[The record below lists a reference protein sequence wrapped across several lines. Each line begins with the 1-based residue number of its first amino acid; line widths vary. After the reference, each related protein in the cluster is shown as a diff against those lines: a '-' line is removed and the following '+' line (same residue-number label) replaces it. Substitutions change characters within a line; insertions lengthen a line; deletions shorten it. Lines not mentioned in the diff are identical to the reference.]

1 MLTVGILLVA
11 SEPGQRDQPPSA
23 LELVVA
29 GLLLA
34 VGLLVVSRRS
44 SNAVGPVLVGAG
56 LSALVLLDVTYYAI
70 YALLVRPTSP
80 GGIAAAAATQALWPL
95 VWVFL
100 FCLLPLIFPDGRFL
114 SRRWRLLGLAMV
126 GLCLVPIILVPLEP
140 TFTLGDR
147 PYRNPLG
154 GLNSDLT
161 TAIESVWSLIFAAG
175 ALAAMSSLVIRYRSS
190 APEQRIQIRWVLA
203 AVALTLVVVA
213 EWGVT
218 SVLAPGLTVSFSIIV
233 ATLGT
238 IPIAIGIAILRH
250 RLFDLDLV
258 IRRSIV
264 FGVLWLAIVG
274 IYVAIAGALGIYAG
288 QRLPLGATVLVIIV
302 ATLLF
307 QPARG
312 RLERLADRIAYGRR
326 ASAYEVLRD
335 FGASIERTAGL
346 NVIGPQLAE
355 AARSGLGA
363 SWIQVLVDA
372 DGDKRALLAVA
383 GEPRGEPVLWAP
395 LVLSDKE
402 LGRIECGPKSEGTYK
417 QRDEEVLATLGRQA
431 ALAIQ
436 NAGLAAELARRLE
449 VLDQQAHELSASR
462 TRLVHAQEDER
473 RRIER
478 DLHDGV
484 QQQLIS
490 ILASVGLARKRIG
503 NEEPGAEQGLEETQA
518 QILSTIR
525 EVRELARGIHPAAL
539 ADGGLVRALEERV
552 RRLPIEVEVD
562 ADERCRTD
570 RFSAEV
576 EGAAY
581 FVVCEALANV
591 MKHAGVACAHVHI
604 AHDLDRLTVGVR
616 DAGLGFD
623 PDVASGTGLLGLRD
637 RVTALGG
644 ELRVESASGAGTEV
658 RAWFPAAA
666 DG

>member
-1 MLTVGILLVA
+1 
-11 SEPGQRDQPPSA
+11 
-23 LELVVA
+23 
-29 GLLLA
+29 
-34 VGLLVVSRRS
+34 
-44 SNAVGPVLVGAG
+44 
-56 LSALVLLDVTYYAI
+56 
-70 YALLVRPTSP
+70 
-80 GGIAAAAATQALWPL
+80 
-95 VWVFL
+95 
-100 FCLLPLIFPDGRFL
+100 
-114 SRRWRLLGLAMV
+114 MV

-175 ALAAMSSLVIRYRSS
+175 ALAAMSSLVIRYRRS

-218 SVLAPGLTVSFSIIV
+218 SVLAPGLTVSFSVIV

-238 IPIAIGIAILRH
+238 IPIAIGIAILRQ

-258 IRRSIV
+258 IRRSLV

-274 IYVAIAGALGIYAG
+274 IYAAIAEALGIYAG
-288 QRLPLGATVLVIIV
+288 QRLPLGAAVLVTIL
-302 ATLLF
+302 AALLF
-307 QPARG
+307 QPARE
-312 RLERLADRIAYGRR
+312 RLERLADRLAYGRR

-335 FGASIERTAGL
+335 FGASIERTADFS
-346 NVIGPQLAE
+346 VIGPQLVE
-355 AARSGLGA
+355 AARAGLGA
-363 SWIQVLVDA
+363 RWSRVLIEA
-372 DGDKRALLAVA
+372 HGGERALLAAA
-383 GEPRGEPVLWAP
+383 GEASGQMMLWAP
-395 LVLSDKE
+395 LLRADEVV
-402 LGRIECGPKSEGTYK
+402 GRIECGPKAEGSYSN
-417 QRDEEVLATLGRQA
+417 RDEEVLATLGRQA

-449 VLDQQAHELSASR
+449 VLDRQARELSASR

-490 ILASVGLARKRIG
+490 ILARVGLAQKRIG
-503 NEEPGAEQGLEETQA
+503 NDEPGAEQALEETQA

-552 RRLPIEVEVD
+552 RRLPIEVGLD
-562 ADERCRTD
+562 ADERCRID

-591 MKHAGVACAHVHI
+591 MKHAGVACARVQI
-604 AHDLDRLTVGVR
+604 ARDRDRLAVSIC
-616 DAGLGFD
+616 DAGQGFD

-637 RVTALGG
+637 RVAALGG
-644 ELRVESASGAGTEV
+644 ELHVESASRAGTEV
-658 RAWFPAAA
+658 RAWFPV
-666 DG
+666 